1 MRIAAFFISLIFCV
15 GAGYYVYDESLASV
29 DSEPKQK
36 KDEAVSVETVASQR
50 CDLDERIDLVGSLE
64 AVDQVQIR
72 SRIIGYLD
80 RIPFDIGDSVE
91 ANDIVIELNELTYL
105 ERVSKANQAHK
116 VALAQQGAATARRN
130 QIQLEVARLKELAAD
145 GVGTAQQQEDALSR
159 LAVAQAEIGL
169 EEARVSEASAE
180 FDDAKKALD
189 ELKIKTPI
197 SGVVAERTVEVG
209 DLAKT
214 EEVLMRIVNL
224 KRIRTVVHV
233 VERDYEKVRKGQ
245 EATVEVDSMRG
256 RTFTGNVVAR
266 APVVDP
272 ETRTA
277 RVIIDIENEEEILKP
292 GMHARVAIV
301 TSHRDDAQVIPISA
315 LQERNG
321 RQFVFV
327 SESDKVARL
336 RYVTTGIRDGELV
349 EVLSGIEP
357 DATVITL
364 GSRLVQDGSTI
375 VATQADWDP
384 RNSLAVSDSDPI
396 AISAEAGD

>member
-1 MRIAAFFISLIFCV
+1 MRITAFLFSLILCA

-29 DSEPKQK
+29 DTEPKPK
-36 KDEAVSVETVASQR
+36 KDESVSVEVVDSQR
-50 CDLDERIDLVGSLE
+50 CDLDERVDLVGSLE

-72 SRIIGYLD
+72 SRIIGYLEK
-80 RIPFDIGDSVE
+80 IPFDIGDAVRADE
-91 ANDIVIELNELTYL
+91 IVIELSELTYR

-116 VALAQQGAATARRN
+116 VALAQQGAATARRD
-130 QIQLEVARLKELAAD
+130 QIQLEVVRLKELAAD
-145 GVGTAQQQEDALSR
+145 GVGTAQQQEDAQSR
-159 LAVAQAEIGL
+159 LAVAKAEIGL

-180 FDDAKKALD
+180 LNDAKKALG

-197 SGVVAERTVEVG
+197 SGVVAERSVEVG
-209 DLAKT
+209 DLAKS

-233 VERDYEKVRKGQ
+233 VERDYEKVCKGQ
-245 EATVEVDSMRG
+245 KATVEVDSVSG
-256 RTFTGNVVAR
+256 KTFTGNVVAR

-277 RVIIDIENEEEILKP
+277 RVIIDIENTGEFLKP
-292 GMHARVAIV
+292 GMHARVSIV
-301 TSHRDDAQVIPISA
+301 ASHRNDAQVIPISA

-327 SESDKVARL
+327 SESEKVAR
-336 RYVTTGIRDGELV
+336 RRFVTTGIRDGELV

-357 DATVITL
+357 DASVITL
-364 GSRLVQDGSTI
+364 GSRLVQDGSSI
-375 VATQADWDP
+375 SATRADWDP
-384 RNSLAVSDSDPI
+384 GDSLAVSNSLPI
-396 AISAEAGD
+396 AVGAEAGD

>member
-1 MRIAAFFISLIFCV
+1 MRIAAFFISSILCL

-50 CDLDERIDLVGSLE
+50 CDLDERVELVGSLE
-64 AVDQVQIR
+64 AVNQVQIR

-80 RIPFDIGDSVE
+80 RIPFEIGDSVE
-91 ANDIVIELNELTYL
+91 AEDIVVELNELTYL

-116 VALAQQGAATARRN
+116 VALAQQGAATARRD

-180 FDDAKKALD
+180 FDDARKALD
-189 ELKIKTPI
+189 ELKIRSPI

-245 EATVEVDSMRG
+245 EATIEVDSVPG

-277 RVIIDIENEEEILKP
+277 RVIIDIENEEEVLKP

-301 TSHRDDAQVIPISA
+301 ASHRDDAQVIPISA

-321 RQFVFV
+321 RQFVYV
-327 SESDKVARL
+327 SESDKIARR

-349 EVLSGIEP
+349 EVLSGIES
-357 DATVITL
+357 DAMVITL

-375 VATQADWDP
+375 ATTQADWDP
-384 RNSLAVSDSDPI
+384 VNSLAISESRPT
-396 AISAEAGD
+396 AISAEAAD

>member
-1 MRIAAFFISLIFCV
+1 MRIAAFFISSILCL

-50 CDLDERIDLVGSLE
+50 CDLDERVELVGSLE
-64 AVDQVQIR
+64 AVNQVQIR

-80 RIPFDIGDSVE
+80 RIPFEIGDSVE
-91 ANDIVIELNELTYL
+91 AEDIVVELNELTYL

-116 VALAQQGAATARRN
+116 VALAQQGAATARRD

-180 FDDAKKALD
+180 FDDARKALD
-189 ELKIKTPI
+189 ELKIRSPI

-245 EATVEVDSMRG
+245 EATIEVDSVPG

-277 RVIIDIENEEEILKP
+277 RVIIDIENEEEVLKP

-301 TSHRDDAQVIPISA
+301 ASHRDDAQVIPISA

-321 RQFVFV
+321 RQFIFV
-327 SESDKVARL
+327 SEADKVARR

-349 EVLSGIEP
+349 EVLSGIES
-357 DATVITL
+357 DAMVITL

-375 VATQADWDP
+375 ATTQADWDP
-384 RNSLAVSDSDPI
+384 VNSLAISESRPT
-396 AISAEAGD
+396 AISAEAAD

>member
-1 MRIAAFFISLIFCV
+1 MRIAAFLFSVVLCAGV
-15 GAGYYVYDESLASV
+15 GYYVYDESLAST
-29 DSEPKQK
+29 DTEPKAK
-36 KDEAVSVETVASQR
+36 KDESVSVEVVASQR
-50 CDLDERIDLVGSLE
+50 CDLDERVDLVGSLE

-72 SRIIGYLD
+72 SRIIGYLEN
-80 RIPFDIGDSVE
+80 IPFDVGDAVN
-91 ANDIVIELNELTYL
+91 ANDIVVELNELTYL

-116 VALAQQGAATARRN
+116 VAVAQQGAATARRD
-130 QIQLEVARLKELAAD
+130 QIQLEVVRLKELAAD

-180 FDDAKKALD
+180 LADAKKALD
-189 ELKIKTPI
+189 ELEIRSPI

-209 DLAKT
+209 DLAKS

-233 VERDYEKVRKGQ
+233 VERDYEKVSKGQ
-245 EATVEVDSMRG
+245 QATVEVDSVPG
-256 RTFTGNVVAR
+256 TTFSGNVVAR

-277 RVIIDIENEEEILKP
+277 RVIIDIDNEGELLKP

-301 TSHRDDAQVIPISA
+301 ASHRDDAQVIPISA

-327 SESDKVARL
+327 SGSDEVAR
-336 RYVTTGIRDGELV
+336 RKFVTTGIRDGELV

-357 DATVITL
+357 DASVITL
-364 GSRLVQDGSTI
+364 GSRLIQDGATI
-375 VATQADWDP
+375 SATRADWDP
-384 RNSLAVSDSDPI
+384 GISLAVSGSDPV
-396 AISAEAGD
+396 ATSGEAGD

>member
-1 MRIAAFFISLIFCV
+1 MRIAAFFISLIFCL

-36 KDEAVSVETVASQR
+36 ADEAVSVETVSSQR
-50 CDLDERIDLVGSLE
+50 CDLDERVELVGSLE

-91 ANDIVIELNELTYL
+91 AEDIVVELNELTYL

-116 VALAQQGAATARRN
+116 VALAQQGAATARRD

-180 FDDAKKALD
+180 FDDAKNALD
-189 ELKIKTPI
+189 ELKIKSPI

-245 EATVEVDSMRG
+245 EATIEVDSVPG

-301 TSHRDDAQVIPISA
+301 ASHRDDAQVIPISA

-321 RQFVFV
+321 RQFVYV
-327 SESDKVARL
+327 SESDKIARR

-357 DATVITL
+357 DVTVITL

-375 VATQADWDP
+375 SATQADWDP
-384 RNSLAVSDSDPI
+384 VNSLAVSRSQNL
-396 AISAEAGD
+396 SSGVEAGD

>member
-1 MRIAAFFISLIFCV
+1 MRIAAFFISSILCL

-50 CDLDERIDLVGSLE
+50 CDLDERVELVGSLE
-64 AVDQVQIR
+64 AVNQVQIR

-80 RIPFDIGDSVE
+80 RIPFEIGDSVE
-91 ANDIVIELNELTYL
+91 AEDIVVELNELTYL

-116 VALAQQGAATARRN
+116 VALAQQGAATARRD

-180 FDDAKKALD
+180 FDDARKALD
-189 ELKIKTPI
+189 ELKIRSPI

-245 EATVEVDSMRG
+245 EATIEVDSVPG

-301 TSHRDDAQVIPISA
+301 ASHRDDAQVIPISA

-321 RQFVFV
+321 RQFIFV
-327 SESDKVARL
+327 SEADKVARR

-349 EVLSGIEP
+349 EVLSGIES
-357 DATVITL
+357 DAMVITL

-375 VATQADWDP
+375 ATTQADWDP
-384 RNSLAVSDSDPI
+384 VNSLAISESRPT
-396 AISAEAGD
+396 AISAEAAD